1 MAKGV
6 AKMTAV
12 LLSLVTN
19 DILYIRKPDIYKEA
33 CERCA
38 CRLLFAVCA
47 FGGACFLRSVFW
59 ALFTNLWLS
68 SGKLPHKSVCSFG
81 CILLHVR
88 LLVRN
93 TDCIVAEEPMEYR
106 RSHVILERISEK
118 PVSGGR
124 GLVGDVYR
132 LKGEHSCYT
141 SSRNVSPWLCTDRSV
156 ASARH
161 T

>member
-1 MAKGV
+1 MNIKLIYR
-6 AKMTAV
+6 T
-12 LLSLVTN
+12 SL
-19 DILYIRKPDIYKEA
+19 IYKEA

-47 FGGACFLRSVFW
+47 FGGACFLRSVLW

-68 SGKLPHKSVCSFG
+68 SGKLPHKSVGFDRKLPHKSVCSFG
-81 CILLHVR
+81 CILLQVH

-141 SSRNVSPWLCTDRSV
+141 SSRNVPPLFCTDRSV

-161 T
+161 A

>member
-1 MAKGV
+1 MCLQASFCG
-6 AKMTAV
+6 
-12 LLSLVTN
+12 L
-19 DILYIRKPDIYKEA
+19 
-33 CERCA
+33 CFWRC
-38 CRLLFAVCA
+38 L
-47 FGGACFLRSVFW
+47 FLRSVLW

-68 SGKLPHKSVCSFG
+68 SGKLPHKSVGFDRKLPHKSVFSFG
-81 CILLHVR
+81 CILLQVH